1 MTSEYM
7 LSETHYSP
15 KEAKTF
21 ADIIGN
27 SESLQLMDYKIG
39 AQTQTLRRL
48 EVTFQID
55 MTMDDYEKIALMM
68 IENVKTKFG
77 KNEQQSSPS

>member
-1 MTSEYM
+1 MKNEYM
-7 LSETHYSP
+7 PSETHYSP

-21 ADIIGN
+21 SEIVSN

-39 AQTQTLRRL
+39 AQTQSLRRL

-55 MTMDDYEKIALMM
+55 MTMDDYEKIAEMM

-77 KNEQQSSPS
+77 QNKD